1 MEIYEEVFQGTLA
14 ELEKLQG
21 KAAMALRAELGVN
34 PNVKL
39 VEPSSLPV
47 SEGKAQRVFDY
58 REQEEGGM

>member
-1 MEIYEEVFQGTLA
+1 VFHGTLA

-21 KAAMALRAELGVN
+21 KAASALRAELGVT

-47 SEGKAQRVFDY
+47 SEGKAQRVSDY
-58 REQEEGGM
+58 RGSEQGGL